1 MDHWCAIRN
10 RIATLTNTDVNIF
23 DVLGDGILR
32 RCMMLFQ
39 QDYVQDEYTSEL
51 YYEVASKHF
60 AQKCDHVNEEKY
72 RIMAIDMANGG
83 FV

>member
-1 MDHWCAIRN
+1 MDRCYIRN

-39 QDYVQDEYTSEL
+39 QDYVQDEYTCEL
-51 YYEVASKHF
+51 YYTVASKHF
-60 AQKCDHVNEEKY
+60 AQKGDQEQEEKY
-72 RIMAIDMANGG
+72 KNMAILMANGLL
-83 FV
+83 